1 MGTRQAIVGMTWSFM
16 PITSVRISIKELYT
30 VHSYGTLC
38 AMQYAQYFARS
49 LVKPRPQHRHTISL
63 SLVSHDGM
71 AGRTRSHLA
80 WAVNRRLTKVGD
92 RK

>member
-63 SLVSHDGM
+63 SSLTMVWQV
-71 AGRTRSHLA
+71 GR
-80 WAVNRRLTKVGD
+80 D
-92 RK
+92 PI